1 MLLRLQLRHPEQEAE
16 QLQLVA
22 TRQSGQARHA
32 FPNEGRGLVR
42 PTLPAWLFALR
53 SPLPARGGAHL
64 PASCAGEE
72 LNPMSCLFKNIRLL
86 RLQLWDAFYNFFDIV
101 AQAAGMLSTS
111 VHLTGASAAPMFGA
125 KRPTRIPRN
134 RPLFFP

>member
-1 MLLRLQLRHPEQEAE
+1 MLFRLQLRHPKQEAE
-16 QLQLVA
+16 QVELVA
-22 TRQSGQARHA
+22 PRQSRKVGHGVG
-32 FPNEGRGLVR
+32 NEGDGLFR

>member
-1 MLLRLQLRHPEQEAE
+1 LRHPKQKAE
-16 QLQLVA
+16 QVQLVA
-22 TRQSGQARHA
+22 PRQSRKVGHGFA
-32 FPNEGRGLVR
+32 NEGDGLLR

-86 RLQLWDAFYNFFDIV
+86 RLQLWHAFYNFFDMA
-101 AQAAGMLSTS
+101 AQAGGMLSTS
-111 VHLTGASAAPMFGA
+111 VDLTEASAAPMFGA
-125 KRPTRIPRN
+125 KRPTRISRN